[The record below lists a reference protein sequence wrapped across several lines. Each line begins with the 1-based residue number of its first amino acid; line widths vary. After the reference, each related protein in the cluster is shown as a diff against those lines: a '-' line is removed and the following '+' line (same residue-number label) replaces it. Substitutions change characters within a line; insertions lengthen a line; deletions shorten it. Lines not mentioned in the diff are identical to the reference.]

1 MTIITKK
8 ITNFVFLNINEYMLK
23 QKLNNFNVILASG
36 SPRRQQFFRDL
47 DIDFSIQLKEIEE
60 IYPENL
66 KGVAITD
73 YLSNLKSDAFS
84 TLNDKDLLITSDTI
98 VRLEGKALG
107 KPKDAKEAFT
117 MLRAMSGKKHEVIT
131 SVCIKSN
138 SFRKIVND
146 ITSVTFKEL
155 SDEEIQYYINNYK
168 PFDKAGA
175 YGIQEWIGFIGIDK
189 IAGSYFNVVG
199 LPVHKLYKELMA
211 L

>member
-1 MTIITKK
+1 
-8 ITNFVFLNINEYMLK
+8 MLK
-23 QKLNNFNVILASG
+23 QKLNNYNVILASG

-84 TLNDKDLLITSDTI
+84 ALNDKDLLITSDTI
-98 VRLEGKALG
+98 VWLEGKALG
-107 KPKDAKEAFT
+107 KPKDAKDAFT
-117 MLRAMSGKKHEVIT
+117 MLKAMSGKKHEVIT
-131 SVCIKSN
+131 SVCLKST
-138 SFRKIVND
+138 SFQKIIND
-146 ITSVTFKEL
+146 ITIVTFKEL
-155 SDEEIQYYINNYK
+155 SDDEIQYYINNYK

-175 YGIQEWIGFIGIDK
+175 YGIQEWIGFIGIEK
-189 IAGSYFNVVG
+189 IEGSYFNVVG
-199 LPVHKLYKELMA
+199 LPVHKLYKELMD